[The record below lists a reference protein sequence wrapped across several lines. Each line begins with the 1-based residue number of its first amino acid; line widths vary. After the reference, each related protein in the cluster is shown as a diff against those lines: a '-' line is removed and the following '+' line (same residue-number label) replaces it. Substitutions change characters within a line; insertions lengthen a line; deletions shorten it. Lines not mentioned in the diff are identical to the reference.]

1 MSVQVC
7 EGIWRTRCGQ
17 RVVVTQCDP
26 VDGQQWMDGG
36 HYYSDDGSFWG
47 GGRESSNDLVS
58 FVGLLTD
65 TLKRAP
71 VGRPA
76 ETESTTAVAGG
87 VSEDPGR
94 VIHDLEEK
102 LKAANAEIERLGTV
116 MIDAQSRANT
126 QRIDQQAEIDRLKTE
141 LLQLKA
147 SVPKAAVEID
157 RLNTVLGEQAS
168 VIDSLKESNER
179 LVNEALQAQKYVSE
193 VNEKINQ
200 QSTEIN
206 RLNRNVEEFE
216 RIDEHKDS
224 EIDHLRQLRRTNEA
238 IIKEFRELLTHA
250 LSNK

>member
-1 MSVQVC
+1 L
-7 EGIWRTRCGQ
+7 
-17 RVVVTQCDP
+17 
-26 VDGQQWMDGG
+26 DGQQWTDGV
-36 HYYSDDGSFWG
+36 HSYSDDGSFWG
-47 GGRESSNDLVS
+47 DRRESPHDLVS
-58 FVGLLTD
+58 FVGLL
-65 TLKRAP
+65 P
-71 VGRPA
+71 VSRPA

-102 LKAANAEIERLGTV
+102 LKAANAEIDRLGTV

-179 LVNEALQAQKYVSE
+179 LQAEALQAQKYVSE
-193 VNEKINQ
+193 ANEKINQ
-200 QSTEIN
+200 QTRTIEH
-206 RLNRNVEEFE
+206 LNDKVRSLE
-216 RIDEHKDS
+216 RFNDDKECDL
-224 EIDHLRQLRRTNEA
+224 DHLRQLRRTNEA
-238 IIKEFRELLTHA
+238 IIKELRTLLTYA
-250 LSNK
+250 LSKK